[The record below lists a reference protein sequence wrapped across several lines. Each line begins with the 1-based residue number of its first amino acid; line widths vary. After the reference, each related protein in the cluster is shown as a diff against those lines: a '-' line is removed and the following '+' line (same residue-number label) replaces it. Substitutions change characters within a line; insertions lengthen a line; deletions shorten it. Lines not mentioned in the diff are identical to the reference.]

1 MWSRDGSRLLYLG
14 GIRRD
19 FLSVQIL
26 RKEPSLE
33 YGTPRILFSSKEAV
47 QTIAN
52 GLIAD
57 VSPDGKQIVAMTG
70 DSSYPDT
77 DQRQPSINVVL
88 NWFGA
93 LRERVPPGR

>member
-33 YGTPRILFSSKEAV
+33 YGTPRIDHTHA
-47 QTIAN
+47 A
-52 GLIAD
+52 GA
-57 VSPDGKQIVAMTG
+57 
-70 DSSYPDT
+70 
-77 DQRQPSINVVL
+77 QRTENL
-88 NWFGA
+88 
-93 LRERVPPGR
+93 ERAESFPGR